1 MPRLDSSFRTFPDR
15 VSEVDCRLTQIVL
28 GTQIAGLGVD
38 VRAPRLEQLEQLRWL
53 ENGWKIRVAE
63 VEHDA
68 ISVDVPEDVAR
79 VEKLLQK

>member
-1 MPRLDSSFRTFPDR
+1 LPQGELER
-15 VSEVDCRLTQIVL
+15 I
-28 GTQIAGLGVD
+28 
-38 VRAPRLEQLEQLRWL
+38 EQLEQLRWM
-53 ENGWKIRVAE
+53 ENGYKIRVAE